1 MRSFHEDGGPIY
13 TFLSGTLALVNAS
26 ELSEGIDG
34 GKAFL
39 LVLALPVPEL
49 RCWCLRSRGR
59 YVGSRSRYNN
69 GEEGDL
75 VEFVSACG
83 MAMPVTLDARR
94 IEWTSH

>member
-1 MRSFHEDGGPIY
+1 M
-13 TFLSGTLALVNAS
+13 TLVGAS

-49 RCWCLRSRGR
+49 RCWCLRPESRGR
-59 YVGSRSRYNN
+59 YVGSRSRYND

-75 VEFVSACG
+75 VEFVPACG
-83 MAMPVTLDARR
+83 MAMPITLDARH
-94 IEWTSH
+94 IECTSH